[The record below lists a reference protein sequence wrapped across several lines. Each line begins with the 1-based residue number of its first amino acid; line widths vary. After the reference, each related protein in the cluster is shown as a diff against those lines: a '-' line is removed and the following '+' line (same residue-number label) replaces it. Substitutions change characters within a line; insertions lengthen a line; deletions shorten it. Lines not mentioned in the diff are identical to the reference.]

1 MSDDSTDPPRWRDE
15 GPAELRDMLRAARG
29 GPPSLPDRV
38 KVATAATLL
47 TASATAAGSSG
58 VAVKLII
65 AAALTVGAGTGVGW
79 VLPRLG
85 REPAR
90 VTRQTSRA
98 VPPAAPSASLAVPP
112 AVPPAVL
119 PAVPAPIAPPPV
131 AEPSPSAAPAR
142 ERARSVGTSEA
153 ALLEVARQR
162 LRAGDARGAASALR
176 DFDRRFATATLREER
191 DYLGW
196 RVASHGAS
204 PEAAAR
210 ATRAYLRAHP
220 RGIYS
225 ARVRGG
231 AP

>member
-1 MSDDSTDPPRWRDE
+1 
-15 GPAELRDMLRAARG
+15 MLRAARG

-38 KVATAATLL
+38 KLATAATLL

-58 VAVKLII
+58 VAVKLVI

-79 VLPRLG
+79 VLPRLR

-90 VTRQTSRA
+90 VTRHVSPTVISPAPA
-98 VPPAAPSASLAVPP
+98 VISPAPAVISPAPVAAPSLNA
-112 AVPPAVL
+112 
-119 PAVPAPIAPPPV
+119 APPRDHSRPG
-131 AEPSPSAAPAR
+131 
-142 ERARSVGTSEA
+142 GTSEA

-162 LRAGDARGAASALR
+162 LRAGDAQGAARALR

-196 RVASHGAS
+196 RVAMHGAS
-204 PEAAAR
+204 PEDAAR

>member
-15 GPAELRDMLRAARG
+15 GPPELRDMLRAARG

-58 VAVKLII
+58 VAMKIVI

-79 VLPRLG
+79 VLPRLR

-90 VTRQTSRA
+90 VTRHA
-98 VPPAAPSASLAVPP
+98 PPAAPP
-112 AVPPAVL
+112 AVPR
-119 PAVPAPIAPPPV
+119 AVPAPTAPIDAPPAPAPV
-131 AEPSPSAAPAR
+131 ASPPPGAAPAR
-142 ERARSVGTSEA
+142 ERARPVGSSEA

-162 LRAGDARGAASALR
+162 LRAGDARGAARVLR
-176 DFDRRFATATLREER
+176 DFDRRFVNATLREER

-225 ARVRGG
+225 ARVREG